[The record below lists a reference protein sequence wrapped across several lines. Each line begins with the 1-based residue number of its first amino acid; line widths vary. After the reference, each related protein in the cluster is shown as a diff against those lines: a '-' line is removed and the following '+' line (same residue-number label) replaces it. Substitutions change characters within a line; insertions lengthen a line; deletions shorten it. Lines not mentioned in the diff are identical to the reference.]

1 MGSPKLKKTKKTC
14 FGTPWWGV
22 HVEFIWLRKH
32 IVSINPLKILNKVA
46 PSKPSHKH
54 NYYNWNS
61 TFKLSSSYIQNLK
74 KQFKLFLML
83 WMFPLYHQVTI
94 CYAHK
99 TDQLL
104 CFFCGKFS
112 YLANLFWKQEFFWE
126 KELCIWGFSYVTF
139 QFFLYKK
146 HPILIYI
153 VRNIEGCLI
162 KI

>member
-1 MGSPKLKKTKKTC
+1 VGSPKFKKKKLVLVAP
-14 FGTPWWGV
+14 GGGV

-61 TFKLSSSYIQNLK
+61 TFKLSSSYIQNFK
-74 KQFKLFLML
+74 KQFKIFLML
-83 WMFPLYHQVTI
+83 WMFPLYHRVTI

-104 CFFCGKFS
+104 IIIG
-112 YLANLFWKQEFFWE
+112 
-126 KELCIWGFSYVTF
+126 V
-139 QFFLYKK
+139 FFLWQIFLPCQSVFENGNFFGKK
-146 HPILIYI
+146 NYVFEVFFMSLFNSFYI
-153 VRNIEGCLI
+153 KNTRFWFI
-162 KI
+162 